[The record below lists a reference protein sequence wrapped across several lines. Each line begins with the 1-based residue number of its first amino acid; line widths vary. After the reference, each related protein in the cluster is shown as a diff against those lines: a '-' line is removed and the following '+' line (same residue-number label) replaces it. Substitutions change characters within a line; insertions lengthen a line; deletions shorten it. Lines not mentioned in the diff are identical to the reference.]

1 MYFNLNRLADNKEK
15 VFLGG
20 GSISL
25 RDLFGAK
32 KDTVYPDQP
41 DRNTESIEMLTERDI
56 LPNVQKVTDRWIK
69 IF

>member
-1 MYFNLNRLADNKEK
+1 LKRFVDNKEN

-32 KDTVYPDQP
+32 KDTVYPD
-41 DRNTESIEMLTERDI
+41 
-56 LPNVQKVTDRWIK
+56 
-69 IF
+69 

>member
-1 MYFNLNRLADNKEK
+1 LKRLADNKEK

-32 KDTVYPDQP
+32 KDTVYPD
-41 DRNTESIEMLTERDI
+41 
-56 LPNVQKVTDRWIK
+56 
-69 IF
+69 